1 MNPGELETA
10 VASHPFV
17 RGMSAG
23 HVRILA
29 DCAMFTRFEA
39 DQTVFREGEIANR
52 FYLIR
57 RGRISLEARA
67 GGPEA
72 IPVQTIN
79 TGGVLGWSWLFPPYY
94 WHFNARALEGTEAI
108 FFYGT
113 RLRER
118 CEADRDFG
126 YELMRRMS
134 AVLIDRLQS
143 TLKESLHLAAAGS
156 AEFQKRN
163 TI

>member
-1 MNPGELETA
+1 MNPEELENA
-10 VASHPFV
+10 VAAHPFV

-23 HVRILA
+23 HARILA

-39 DQTVFREGEIANR
+39 GQTVFREGEIANR

-57 RGRISLEARA
+57 KGTVSLEAQA
-67 GGPEA
+67 SGGEA
-72 IPVQTIN
+72 VMVQAITA
-79 TGGVLGWSWLFPPYY
+79 GGVLGWSWLFAPYY
-94 WHFNARALEGTEAI
+94 WHFSARALEPTEAI

-118 CEADRDFG
+118 CEADRGFG

-143 TLKESLHLAAAGS
+143 TLKESLHFTPARPPEL
-156 AEFQKRN
+156 QKRN